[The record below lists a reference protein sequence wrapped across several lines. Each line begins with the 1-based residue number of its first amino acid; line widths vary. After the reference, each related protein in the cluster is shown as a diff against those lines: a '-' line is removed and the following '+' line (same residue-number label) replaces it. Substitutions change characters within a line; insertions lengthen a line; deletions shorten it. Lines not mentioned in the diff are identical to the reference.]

1 MDFKKI
7 KEKALELKKQAE
19 KKRKEAI
26 DYSAKK
32 LAWSGLTI
40 STKEDFKSFVEKSA
54 KTKWQN
60 KETGKVKYFSHRV
73 IIIIWEEKSEFF
85 KKALYQLPVLATKWF
100 TQNTPVKLAKAK
112 ITWVDFKEHGV
123 KKAPAIIIF
132 ENKKLLKTVSWEE
145 NIAKLVKSFDFD
157 INKAIDNM

>member
-1 MDFKKI
+1 MDFSKM

-19 KKRKEAI
+19 NKWKEAI

-32 LAWSGLTI
+32 LAGSNLTI
-40 STKEDFKSFVEKSA
+40 NTKEDFDSFVEKST

-85 KKALYQLPVLATKWF
+85 KKALYQLPVLVTKWF

-112 ITWVDFKEHGV
+112 ITYY
-123 KKAPAIIIF
+123 
-132 ENKKLLKTVSWEE
+132 L
-145 NIAKLVKSFDFD
+145 
-157 INKAIDNM
+157 

>member
-1 MDFKKI
+1 MNFKKI

-19 KKRKEAI
+19 KKWKEVI

-32 LAWSGLTI
+32 LADSSFTI
-40 STKEDFKSFVEKSA
+40 NTKKEFEAFVEKSA
-54 KTKWQN
+54 KTKWEN
-60 KETGKVKYFSHRV
+60 KETGKIKYFSHRV
-73 IIIIWEEKSEFF
+73 VIIIGDEKSEFF
-85 KKALYQLPVLATKWF
+85 KKALYQLPVLTTKGF

-112 ITWVDFKEHGV
+112 ISDIDLKEYSV

-132 ENKKLLKTVSWEE
+132 ENKKALKTISWEE